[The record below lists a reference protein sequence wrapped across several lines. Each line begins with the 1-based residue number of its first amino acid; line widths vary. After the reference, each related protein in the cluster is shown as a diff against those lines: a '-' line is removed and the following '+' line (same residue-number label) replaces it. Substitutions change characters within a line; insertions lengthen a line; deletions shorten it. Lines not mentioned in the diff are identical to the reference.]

1 MAVGLFPNRRCHACL
16 CATEQ
21 QQRRAGALKASCNL
35 IDHRAES
42 KAAHDDGCVRLPR
55 SAVVLLCR
63 ALEDMEEEVTVDFLT
78 VAALCLIGT
87 RSASVR
93 AAGGCAGGT
102 NSSSSARRRSVWISV
117 QVGGIIETPPCLQVN

>member
-1 MAVGLFPNRRCHACL
+1 MEVSFSIVLK
-16 CATEQ
+16 EQ

-87 RSASVR
+87 RSASMLLEAHVR
-93 AAGGCAGGT
+93 VKG
-102 NSSSSARRRSVWISV
+102 SKER
-117 QVGGIIETPPCLQVN
+117 L